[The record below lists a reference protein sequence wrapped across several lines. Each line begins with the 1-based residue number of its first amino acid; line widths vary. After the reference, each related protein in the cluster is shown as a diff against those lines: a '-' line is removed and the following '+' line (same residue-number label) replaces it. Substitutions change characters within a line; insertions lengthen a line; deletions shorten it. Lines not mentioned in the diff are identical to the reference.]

1 MSIAAVCTGL
11 IQIKFGSLFIR
22 IIDYYLVFIYYNTS
36 DSIRRL
42 MASAS
47 QIKDQLTG
55 HTTVQASAGS
65 GKTYL
70 LISRVVRLLLNGADA
85 GNILAI
91 TFTKKAANEMQ
102 TRLLQ
107 RLYELATC
115 TDNDLNDILLSL
127 QLKTDEITTTR
138 ARGLYEKILRS
149 ESPVKTSTF
158 HAFCQDLLRRF
169 PMEANV
175 APGFDLLDK
184 TTLLA
189 EEAWQALMA
198 EANTDNASLSDALAQ
213 LFKELGLYNSKQAL
227 NNFLEH
233 RSDWWAYTANQNNE
247 TEALQFAQTQL
258 QEQLNIDTT
267 IDPLSALF
275 SDDSITLLNEFHVL
289 LCKHDTKTNNQHSDL
304 IYQIIDKDKISRE
317 QAFVNFKECFL
328 TQSGTARARKESKA
342 AEKKMGVDGQQRF
355 LELHTLLSDQ
365 LIDINNHLAAVR
377 TLNTSSAWY
386 EAGQHYLG
394 HFQKLKKEQRL
405 LDFTDLEWQ
414 TYLLL
419 NHSNNALWIQYK
431 LDQRIEH
438 LLVDEFQDTN
448 PTQWRLLLPILEEM
462 AASEDERQRSVFIV
476 GDEKQSIYR
485 FRRAEPRL
493 FIAAEKWLKD
503 NLNATTCPLSHS
515 WRSSPAVINFINTLF
530 EQDIF
535 KALLPS
541 FMPHSTHKTSL
552 SGKVTL
558 LPLVQRA
565 SNNESDEDD
574 QAQAIVTNK
583 SNILRNPLTQPRE
596 EVSNEQYFNEGLAVA
611 HKIEELIKNK
621 TAVEINGCYQP
632 VKYSDIIILLRSR
645 THVSDYERALRQTG
659 IPYIGANRGTLLE
672 CLEINDM
679 LDLLQWLILPF
690 DNLSL
695 AGILRSP
702 LFDVSNEDLIAI
714 KQSSK
719 GSWWERLEHFVEI
732 NPQHATLS
740 RAYQLLQQWQEDA
753 ANLPVH
759 DLLDKIY
766 SEANVLARYVSA
778 FPEHLAQRVSANLIR
793 FLELA
798 LEMDSGR
805 YPSLSRFASWL
816 NELRQMENEA
826 PDEPVT
832 SSDDEESDHR
842 VRILS
847 VHSAKG
853 LEAPVVFL
861 MDSANSP
868 SNKKAY
874 SSLIDW
880 PAEKE
885 APEYFLLTASKSNL
899 DEFSK
904 KCIEQQDAF
913 EAREDANLLY
923 VALTRAKQL
932 LFISGSEPKSKAH
945 GWYEKICSAYG
956 YSSKENN
963 DDVVLEL
970 ENGQGKEET
979 ANNKILSAIK
989 QEQIIFPTQ
998 IPTEL
1003 TLPIEIKLTQIDIS
1017 PSKQADKNIILSVDN
1032 KNANEGN
1039 TLRGII
1045 MHQMLNF
1052 MTRFANSNLVTFYSQ
1067 ESRNIEKT
1075 ELEVWWL
1082 ECDSTFKTST
1092 FKNYF
1097 DSEHYDKFYNEVP
1110 LQFKHN
1116 DKMVYGVIDRLIIKD
1131 QHAIIIDYKTHPY
1144 VNKENIAAI
1153 ALGYEQ
1159 QMQLYYEGVKL
1170 LWPDYS
1176 VSATLLF
1183 TAINEQYIFNY

>member
-1 MSIAAVCTGL
+1 
-11 IQIKFGSLFIR
+11 
-22 IIDYYLVFIYYNTS
+22 
-36 DSIRRL
+36 

-47 QIKDQLTG
+47 QTKDQLSG

-70 LISRVVRLLLNGADA
+70 LISRVVRLLLSGAEA

-115 TDNDLNDILLSL
+115 TDDQLNTILLGL
-127 QLKTDEITTTR
+127 ALKADETTISR

-158 HAFCQDLLRRF
+158 HAFCQELLRRF

-175 APGFDLLDK
+175 PPGFDLLDK
-184 TTLLA
+184 TSLLA

-198 EANTDNASLSDALAQ
+198 EASSNNAPLSEALSL
-213 LFKELGLYNSKQAL
+213 LFKELGLYNSKHAL

-233 RSDWWAYTANQNNE
+233 RSDWWAYTDNE
-247 TEALQFAQTQL
+247 TDAVQFAQQQLTQ
-258 QEQLNIDTT
+258 QLDIDSSH
-267 IDPLSALF
+267 DPVAALF
-275 SDDSITLLNEFHVL
+275 SDSTIALLNEFHVL
-289 LCKHDTKTNNQHSDL
+289 LCMHDTKTNKEHSDL
-304 IYQIIDKDKISRE
+304 IYKIIDENTARE
-317 QAFVNFKECFL
+317 QAFEYFKACFL
-328 TQSGTARARKESKA
+328 TQSGTVRARKESKT
-342 AEKKMGVDGQQRF
+342 AEKKMGVEGQTRF
-355 LELHTLLSDQ
+355 LELHALLSQQ
-365 LIDINNHLAAVR
+365 LIEVNNHLAALR
-377 TLNTSSAWY
+377 TLATSSAWY
-386 EAGQHYLG
+386 SAGQHYLN

-419 NHSNNALWIQYK
+419 THSNNALWIQYK

-448 PTQWRLLLPILEEM
+448 PTQWRLILPLLEEM

-476 GDEKQSIYR
+476 GDQKQSIYR

-493 FIAAEKWLKD
+493 FVAAEKWLKD

-515 WRSSPAVINFINTLF
+515 WRSSPAVIHFVNTLF

-541 FMPHSTHKTSL
+541 FEQHSTHKTTL

-558 LPLVQRA
+558 LPLIQRA
-565 SNNESDEDD
+565 QKEEDE
-574 QAQAIVTNK
+574 AENTVTE
-583 SNILRNPLTQPRE
+583 LRNPLTQPRE
-596 EVSNEQYFNEGLAVA
+596 EFINEQYLQEGLAIAQQIKALIDNKVA
-611 HKIEELIKNK
+611 VKHNDEYK
-621 TAVEINGCYQP
+621 P
-632 VKYSDIIILLRSR
+632 VNYSDIIILLRSR
-645 THVSDYERALRQTG
+645 THVSDYERALRQTS

-672 CLEINDM
+672 CLEVSDM

-690 DNLSL
+690 DNLAL

-702 LFDVSNEDLIAI
+702 LFNVSNEDLIAV
-714 KQSSK
+714 KQAAK
-719 GSWWERLEHFVEI
+719 GSWWERLHAFVSN
-732 NPQHATLS
+732 NPQHESLP
-740 RAYQLLQQWQEDA
+740 RAYQLLQQWQTDA

-766 SEANVLARYVSA
+766 SEANVLARYVAA

-805 YPSLSRFASWL
+805 YPSLTRFSSWL
-816 NELRQMENEA
+816 NELRQIESES

-832 SSDDEESDHR
+832 SGEEENEHR
-842 VRILS
+842 VRILT

-868 SNKKAY
+868 TNKKAY

-880 PAEKE
+880 PAEKVK
-885 APEYFLLTASKSNL
+885 PDYFLLTAAKNNL
-899 DEFSK
+899 DAFSK
-904 KCIEQQDAF
+904 KCIEQQESF

-923 VALTRAKQL
+923 VALTRAKQQ
-932 LFISGSEPKSKAH
+932 LFISGSEPKNKDH
-945 GWYEKICSAYG
+945 GWYEKICMAYG
-956 YSSKENN
+956 FSTKENSN
-963 DDVVLEL
+963 EIVLESL
-970 ENGQGKEET
+970 TDESEKIISEKPDKKENI
-979 ANNKILSAIK
+979 NV
-989 QEQIIFPTQ
+989 PV
-998 IPTEL
+998 EL
-1003 TLPIEIKLTQIDIS
+1003 TQPIKVKRSQLNIS
-1017 PSKQADKNIILSVDN
+1017 PSQEMQQASAATIHANDTSEDN
-1032 KNANEGN
+1032 
-1039 TLRGII
+1039 TQRGII
-1045 MHQMLNF
+1045 MHQMFNF
-1052 MTRFANSNLVTFYSQ
+1052 ITRFPDKALSQFYSAD
-1067 ESRNIEKT
+1067 SSGIETAELKKYWDECHKT
-1075 ELEVWWL
+1075 IS
-1082 ECDSTFKTST
+1082 CRAFN
-1092 FKNYF
+1092 NYF
-1097 DSEHYDKFYNEVP
+1097 NASQFDTFYNEVP
-1110 LQFKHN
+1110 LQFKDGGN
-1116 DKMVYGVIDRLIIKD
+1116 TVYGIIDRLIIKD
-1131 QHAIIIDYKTHPY
+1131 KHATIIDYKTHPY
-1144 VNKENIAAI
+1144 INSETIAAI
-1153 ALGYEQ
+1153 AQRYEQ
-1159 QMQLYYEGVKL
+1159 QMRLYYKGVKL
-1170 LWPDYS
+1170 LWPDYT

-1183 TAINEQYIFNY
+1183 SAINEQYTFEF

>member
-1 MSIAAVCTGL
+1 
-11 IQIKFGSLFIR
+11 
-22 IIDYYLVFIYYNTS
+22 
-36 DSIRRL
+36 

-47 QIKDQLTG
+47 QIKNQLSG

-70 LISRVVRLLLNGADA
+70 LISRVVRLLLSGAEA

-115 TDNDLNDILLSL
+115 TDEALNEILSGL
-127 QLKTDEITTTR
+127 QLAADEETYSR
-138 ARGLYEKILRS
+138 ARNLYEKILRS
-149 ESPVKTSTF
+149 EAPVKTSTF

-169 PMEANV
+169 PMEANI

-184 TTLLA
+184 TALLA

-198 EANTDNASLSDALAQ
+198 EANSNPSLNSSLSL
-213 LFKELGLYNSKQAL
+213 LFNELGLYNTKQAL

-233 RSDWWAYTANQNNE
+233 RSDWWAYTAREQNE
-247 TEALQFAQTQL
+247 TDAIQFARSQL
-258 QEQLNIDTT
+258 EKHLNIDIT
-267 IDPLSALF
+267 IDPAAALF
-275 SDDSITLLNEFHVL
+275 TTETTALLNEFHIL
-289 LCKHDTKTNNQHSDL
+289 LCKHDTKTNKAHSDL
-304 IYQIIDKDKISRE
+304 IYKIIDIDNTSRE
-317 QAFVNFKECFL
+317 LAFEYFKECFL

-342 AEKKMGVDGQQRF
+342 AEKTMGIEGQERF
-355 LELHTLLSDQ
+355 LELHNQLSCQ
-365 LIDINNHLAAVR
+365 LIDVNNHLAAVR

-386 EAGQHYLG
+386 IAGQQYLN

-462 AASEDERQRSVFIV
+462 AASEDDRQRSVFIV

-493 FIAAEKWLKD
+493 FTAAEKWLKD
-503 NLNATTCPLSHS
+503 NLGATTCPLSHS
-515 WRSSPAVINFINTLF
+515 WRSSPAVINFVNTLF

-535 KALLPS
+535 KALLPG
-541 FMPHSTHKTSL
+541 FIPHSTHKTSL
-552 SGKVTL
+552 PGKVTL
-558 LPLVQRA
+558 LPLVQR
-565 SNNESDEDD
+565 ESLADEDSD
-574 QAQAIVTNK
+574 
-583 SNILRNPLTQPRE
+583 SNTSLIMRNPLTHPRE
-596 EVSNEQYFNEGLAVA
+596 EFTNEQFYNEGLSVA
-611 HKIEELIKNK
+611 HKIKNLIAQK
-621 TAVEINGCYQP
+621 TPIENNGCYQAA
-632 VKYSDIIILLRSR
+632 KYSDIIILLRSR
-645 THVSDYERALRQTG
+645 THVSEYERALRQTG

-672 CLEINDM
+672 CLEISDM

-702 LFDVSNEDLIAI
+702 LFNVSNEDLIAI
-714 KQSSK
+714 QQTSK
-719 GSWWERLEHFVEI
+719 GSWWERLHNYVLT
-732 NPQHATLS
+732 NPEHATLS
-740 RAYQLLQQWQEDA
+740 RAYQLLLQWQEDA

-766 SEANVLARYVSA
+766 SEANVLARYVAS
-778 FPEHLAQRVSANLIR
+778 FPDHLSQRVSANLIR

-832 SSDDEESDHR
+832 ASDDEQSDHR

-853 LEAPVVFL
+853 LEAPIVFL
-861 MDSANSP
+861 MDSASST

-885 APEYFLLTASKSNL
+885 SPEYFLLTASKNNL

-904 KCIEQQDAF
+904 KCLEQQDAL

-923 VALTRAKQL
+923 VALTRAKQQ
-932 LFISGSEPKSKAH
+932 LFISGSEPKSKTH

-956 YSSKENN
+956 YSSKENIEEIIVESTQDILHAISVS
-963 DDVVLEL
+963 DDTLLAKTQKIEQSKNPPEIPPEL
-970 ENGQGKEET
+970 SLPVKIET
-979 ANNKILSAIK
+979 
-989 QEQIIFPTQ
+989 TQ
-998 IPTEL
+998 L
-1003 TLPIEIKLTQIDIS
+1003 DIV
-1017 PSKQADKNIILSVDN
+1017 PSQQAGNRDMQAVNHTD
-1032 KNANEGN
+1032 EGN

-1045 MHQMLNF
+1045 MHQILNF
-1052 MTRFANSNLVTFYSQ
+1052 MSRVENSNLSDFYSV
-1067 ESRNIEKT
+1067 ESNNIQT
-1075 ELEVWWL
+1075 AELELWWT
-1082 ECDSTFKTST
+1082 ECYNTV
-1092 FKNYF
+1092 KNDHFQHYF
-1097 DSEHYDKFYNEVP
+1097 DASLYDKSYNEVP
-1110 LQFKHN
+1110 LQFTYEGKN
-1116 DKMVYGVIDRLIIKD
+1116 VYGIIDRLVIKN
-1131 QHAIIIDYKTHPY
+1131 QHATIIDYKTHPY
-1144 VNKENIAAI
+1144 VNKENFAAI
-1153 ALGYEQ
+1153 AQHYVQ
-1159 QMQLYYEGVKL
+1159 QMQLYDKGVKL
-1170 LWPDYS
+1170 LWPDFS
-1176 VSATLLF
+1176 VTAVLLF
-1183 TAINEQYIFNY
+1183 TTINEQYIFDFSQE

>member
-1 MSIAAVCTGL
+1 
-11 IQIKFGSLFIR
+11 
-22 IIDYYLVFIYYNTS
+22 
-36 DSIRRL
+36 

-115 TDNDLNDILLSL
+115 SEEKLNEALLTL
-127 QLKTDEITTTR
+127 QLQTDVATTSR

-158 HAFCQDLLRRF
+158 HAFCQELLRRF

-198 EANTDNASLSDALAQ
+198 EANTNNTPLSDALSL

-233 RSDWWAYTANQNNE
+233 RSDWWAYTSRDAD
-247 TEALQFAQTQL
+247 TVAFAKAQL
-258 QEQLNIDTT
+258 EQQLNIDTT
-267 IDPLSALF
+267 LDPLASLF
-275 SDDSITLLNEFHVL
+275 SDDTINRLNEFHLL
-289 LCKHDTKTNNQHSDL
+289 LCKHETKTNKEHSDL
-304 IYQIIDKDKISRE
+304 IYKIIDKDNISRKL
-317 QAFVNFKECFL
+317 AFDYFKECFL
-328 TQSGTARARKESKA
+328 TQSGTPRARKESKA
-342 AEKKMGVDGQQRF
+342 AEKKMGADGQEHF
-355 LELHTLLSDQ
+355 LELHIQLSNQ

-377 TLNTSSAWY
+377 TINTSSAWY
-386 EAGQHYLG
+386 EAGQHYLN

-419 NHSNNALWIQYK
+419 THSNNAQWVQYK

-438 LLVDEFQDTN
+438 LLIDEFQDTN

-462 AASEDERQRSVFIV
+462 ADSEDERQRSVFIV
-476 GDEKQSIYR
+476 GDQKQSIYR

-493 FIAAEKWLKD
+493 FVAAEKWLKD
-503 NLNATTCPLSHS
+503 RLNATTCPLSHS
-515 WRSSPAVINFINTLF
+515 WRSSPAVINFVNTLF
-530 EQDIF
+530 EKDIF

-541 FMPHSTHKTSL
+541 FSAHSTHKTTL
-552 SGKVTL
+552 PGNVTV
-558 LPLVQRA
+558 LPLVQRESKGKEENEEQAKA
-565 SNNESDEDD
+565 S
-574 QAQAIVTNK
+574 V
-583 SNILRNPLTQPRE
+583 LRNPLTNPRE
-596 EVSNEQYFNEGLAVA
+596 EVTNEQYFSEGLAVA
-611 HKIEELIKNK
+611 QKIKELIKNK
-621 TAVEINGCYQP
+621 TEVESNGKSNP
-632 VKYSDIIILLRSR
+632 AKYSDIIILLRSR

-672 CLEINDM
+672 CLEISDM

-702 LFDVSNEDLIAI
+702 IFNISNEELIAI
-714 KQSSK
+714 KQSCN
-719 GSWWERLEHFVEI
+719 GSWWERLQKFVTENPEHESL
-732 NPQHATLS
+732 P
-740 RAYQLLQQWQEDA
+740 RAYHLLQQWQEDA
-753 ANLPVH
+753 AILPVH

-766 SEANVLARYVSA
+766 SEANVLARYVAA
-778 FPEHLAQRVSANLIR
+778 FPEHLAQRVSANLVR

-816 NELRQMENEA
+816 NELRQMDNEA

-832 SSDDEESDHR
+832 SSDNEENSHR
-842 VRILS
+842 IRILS

-853 LEAPVVFL
+853 LEAPIVFL

-885 APEYFLLTASKSNL
+885 APEYFLLTTSKNSL

-904 KCIEQQDAF
+904 KCIGQQDIF

-923 VALTRAKQL
+923 VALTRAKQQ
-932 LFISGSEPKSKAH
+932 LFISGSEPKNKDH
-945 GWYEKICSAYG
+945 GWYEKICAAYD
-956 YSSKENN
+956 YTSKEN
-963 DDVVLEL
+963 DEEIIVEIEHGIQASCDIKPQKDKEKKVITPEL
-970 ENGQGKEET
+970 PAELSLPV
-979 ANNKILSAIK
+979 KIKPHQL
-989 QEQIIFPTQ
+989 
-998 IPTEL
+998 
-1003 TLPIEIKLTQIDIS
+1003 DIS
-1017 PSKQADKNIILSVDN
+1017 PSKQAYKNNNLSAGIADLH
-1032 KNANEGN
+1032 EGN

-1052 MTRFANSNLVTFYSQ
+1052 MSRVKNSEFANFYSADGSNVDLSKL
-1067 ESRNIEKT
+1067 ELWWSECKKT
-1075 ELEVWWL
+1075 FNS
-1082 ECDSTFKTST
+1082 DIFNT
-1092 FKNYF
+1092 YF
-1097 DSEHYDKFYNEVP
+1097 DSSQYDKFYNEVP
-1110 LQFKHN
+1110 LQFT
-1116 DKMVYGVIDRLIIKD
+1116 DKEKVVYGIIDRLIIKGN
-1131 QHAIIIDYKTHPY
+1131 HATIIDYKTHPY
-1144 VNKENIAAI
+1144 VNSENIETVAKS
-1153 ALGYEQ
+1153 YQQ
-1159 QMQLYYEGVKL
+1159 QMQLYHKGVKL
-1170 LWPDYS
+1170 LWPNYD
-1176 VSATLLF
+1176 VSAILLF
-1183 TAINEQYIFNY
+1183 TSINQQYVFDF

>member
-1 MSIAAVCTGL
+1 
-11 IQIKFGSLFIR
+11 
-22 IIDYYLVFIYYNTS
+22 
-36 DSIRRL
+36 

-47 QIKDQLTG
+47 LIKDQLTG

-70 LISRVVRLLLNGADA
+70 LISRVVRLLLNGAEA

-115 TDNDLNDILLSL
+115 SDNELNDILLNL
-127 QLKTDEITTTR
+127 QLKTDDITTSR

-198 EANTDNASLSDALAQ
+198 EANANNAPLSDALTQ
-213 LFKELGLYNSKQAL
+213 LFKELGLYNTKQAL

-233 RSDWWAYTANQNNE
+233 RSDWWAYTASE
-247 TEALQFAQTQL
+247 SSEIKAVPFAQAQL
-258 QEQLNIDTT
+258 EKQLNIDTT
-267 IDPLSALF
+267 IDPVAALF
-275 SDDSITLLNEFHVL
+275 RADTLSLLNEFHVL

-304 IYQIIDKDKISRE
+304 IYQIIDKDKLSRE
-317 QAFVNFKECFL
+317 QAFEYFKECFL

-342 AEKKMGVDGQQRF
+342 AEKKMGAEGQDRF
-355 LELHTLLSDQ
+355 LELHTLLSNQ

-377 TLNTSSAWY
+377 TLTTSSAWY
-386 EAGQHYLG
+386 EAGQHYLN

-535 KALLPS
+535 KALLPG
-541 FMPHSTHKTSL
+541 FMPHSTHKTTL
-552 SGKVTL
+552 PGKVTL

-565 SNNESDEDD
+565 LNNEEEETD
-574 QAQAIVTNK
+574 
-583 SNILRNPLTQPRE
+583 SNASGVLRNPLTQPRE
-596 EVSNEQYFNEGLAVA
+596 EARNEQYFNEGLAVA
-611 HKIEELIKNK
+611 QKIKELIKNK
-621 TAVEINGCYQP
+621 TPVESNGCYQP

-702 LFDVSNEDLIAI
+702 LFSVSNEDLIAI

-719 GSWWERLEHFVEI
+719 GSWWERLQHFVAD
-732 NPQHATLS
+732 NPKHATLS
-740 RAYQLLQQWQEDA
+740 RAYLLLRQWQDDA
-753 ANLPVH
+753 ASLPVH

-778 FPEHLAQRVSANLIR
+778 FPDHLAQRVSANLIR

-904 KCIEQQDAF
+904 RCIEQQDAF

-932 LFISGSEPKSKAH
+932 LFISGSEPKNKTH

-956 YSSKENN
+956 YSSKENS
-963 DDVVLEL
+963 DDVVVEL
-970 ENGQGKEET
+970 EKDHLLAEPAQNEM
-979 ANNKILSAIK
+979 LSAIK
-989 QEQIIFPTQ
+989 QEQIIFPVEV
-998 IPTEL
+998 PAEL
-1003 TLPIEIKLTQIDIS
+1003 TLPIEIKSTQIDIS
-1017 PSKQADKNIILSVDN
+1017 PSKQVDKSIILSIDN
-1032 KNANEGN
+1032 NVNEGN

-1052 MTRFANSNLVTFYSQ
+1052 MTRFPNSDLATFYSA
-1067 ESRNIEKT
+1067 ESSHIEKA
-1075 ELEVWWL
+1075 ELELWWQ
-1082 ECDSTFKTST
+1082 ECDSTINKDVFN
-1092 FKNYF
+1092 NYF
-1097 DSEHYDKFYNEVP
+1097 NSLHYDKFYNEVP
-1110 LQFKHN
+1110 LQFMHHE
-1116 DKMVYGVIDRLIIKD
+1116 KMVYGVIDRLVIKD

-1144 VNKENIAAI
+1144 VNSENISAI
-1153 ALGYEQ
+1153 AQSYAQ

-1176 VSATLLF
+1176 ISTTLLF
-1183 TAINEQYIFNY
+1183 TAINEQYIFDFQQ